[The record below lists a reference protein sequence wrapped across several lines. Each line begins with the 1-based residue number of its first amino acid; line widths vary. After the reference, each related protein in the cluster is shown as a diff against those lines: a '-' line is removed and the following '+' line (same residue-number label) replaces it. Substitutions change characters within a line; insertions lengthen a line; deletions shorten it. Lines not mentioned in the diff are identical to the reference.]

1 MPEVVSVGCKLPN
14 GLHLDIRADKPKDW
28 KNGDPMPPV
37 TQRITLKGR
46 NEARVIGGDGI
57 TENVPK
63 DVFDRWMAEHK
74 DYAPVAKGLIF
85 THAKTAGVEAM
96 AAERV
101 DLKTG
106 FEPTDPEKP
115 GPGLEKLK
123 AE

>member
-1 MPEVVSVGCKLPN
+1 MEFVSVGCKLPN
-14 GLHLDIRADKPKDW
+14 GLHLDIRTPKPEGW
-28 KNGDPMPPV
+28 KNGDPQPLV
-37 TQRITLKGR
+37 AQRITLKGQ
-46 NEARVIGGDGI
+46 NEARVIGGAGV

-74 DYAPVAKGLIF
+74 DFAPVAKGLIF
-85 THAKTAGVEAM
+85 VHSKTAVVESM
-96 AAERV
+96 AAERA

-106 FEPTDPEKP
+106 FEAPDPNKP